1 MITIMVKSLQ
11 MLKPS
16 LQWQNPW
23 LSFAGWR
30 QFTHPYTDTFKKPE
44 EHHCLQLLS
53 LVLQISSQ
61 IYACSKLEQEIEQ
74 VDGVSALFAQDV
86 TPVEVNRVTCR
97 IGGRGGFKNFAT
109 KPWSRPNQTKTFK
122 NMPFRHSLA
131 EFRDLILGDCYA
143 RDLTDKC
150 QVNISKPRIRASV
163 RNQVANGLV
172 NCIVYS
178 CVLEVMMRN
187 NNISS
192 KRCE

>member
-1 MITIMVKSLQ
+1 
-11 MLKPS
+11 MLKNLLAKNDHYHGEKLANAEAFAPMAESMIVLRWLEAIHPS
-16 LQWQNPW
+16 LHRHIQETR
-23 LSFAGWR
+23 A
-30 QFTHPYTDTFKKPE
+30 Y
-44 EHHCLQLLS
+44 HCLQLLS

-61 IYACSKLEQEIEQ
+61 IYASSKLEQEIEQ

-109 KPWSRPNQTKTFK
+109 KPWSRPNQNKTFK

-150 QVNISKPRIRASV
+150 QVNIS
-163 RNQVANGLV
+163 NQ
-172 NCIVYS
+172 Y
-178 CVLEVMMRN
+178 
-187 NNISS
+187 
-192 KRCE
+192 